1 MRILHTAD
9 LHLGQVLYQYYNRVD
24 EHETFFN
31 QLNKWCSTYK
41 PDALLVSGDI
51 FDIQQPSAATKAF
64 FNKSIA
70 HLHKA
75 NPAMAIVVTA
85 GNHDSG
91 SRVEADSAMW
101 ELADIKLTGHGP
113 GTNEVAEGGWED
125 RFIVDTP
132 QGFIASM
139 PFMPSLRKE
148 VMQAVL
154 DKIAMKNSDNRPVV
168 LMAHASISGDEH
180 ILPGDIGN
188 VKSLSIKEMG
198 TGYDYLALGHIH
210 RSQTLG
216 QDIENEYSDKES
228 THHAPVA
235 RYSGSPLHVSCDE
248 QYPHSVSL
256 VDIDHHQ
263 GQVTIKRLFIEQR
276 RHFYIIPREDRPA
289 AKSAE
294 EIYSCVTDFC
304 KTQKSGYIR
313 LRIDAS
319 AALPPDFT
327 QKIYTILEATGNEV
341 RYNPK
346 IIFENLPEIQDNT
359 KTPKFE
365 IAELQQMENP
375 LDFIEKTMINYS
387 ELNFED
393 IKKDFEEVEQE
404 LMKMAKKED
413 KEIVPPTSQN

>member
-1 MRILHTAD
+1 M
-9 LHLGQVLYQYYNRVD
+9 
-24 EHETFFN
+24 
-31 QLNKWCSTYK
+31 
-41 PDALLVSGDI
+41 
-51 FDIQQPSAATKAF
+51 
-64 FNKSIA
+64 
-70 HLHKA
+70 
-75 NPAMAIVVTA
+75 
-85 GNHDSG
+85 
-91 SRVEADSAMW
+91 
-101 ELADIKLTGHGP
+101 
-113 GTNEVAEGGWED
+113 
-125 RFIVDTP
+125 
-132 QGFIASM
+132 
-139 PFMPSLRKE
+139 
-148 VMQAVL
+148 
-154 DKIAMKNSDNRPVV
+154 
-168 LMAHASISGDEH
+168 
-180 ILPGDIGN
+180 
-188 VKSLSIKEMG
+188 
-198 TGYDYLALGHIH
+198 
-210 RSQTLG
+210 
-216 QDIENEYSDKES
+216 
-228 THHAPVA
+228 
-235 RYSGSPLHVSCDE
+235 
-248 QYPHSVSL
+248 
-256 VDIDHHQ
+256 
-263 GQVTIKRLFIEQR
+263 TIKRLFIEQR